1 MSENTLKY
9 AGEFYVEVCSILTL
23 AGKTIGLKD
32 QLAGVNIYESIFS
45 NAITGDISFI
55 DTNDLVSNL
64 PIVGQEKLALRL
76 KTQSENGKDRT
87 VSIDYVDTPLY
98 ITKVNAVTD
107 LNENTKIV
115 VLSFTTSELLR
126 NERTR
131 VAQKFEGEPSVDM
144 VQKIL
149 RDENLLNSKK
159 EFYYEKTSNNFKM
172 IAMNERPFAFINKLS
187 QRCLSAK
194 YNYAPTFLFYETT
207 KGFHFRTLDNMLDS
221 ETNIMSYEEMTPN
234 LQETGSVENLFNL
247 LHYDFFSAPDVIKS
261 TRGGMY
267 SSKLLLLDLHNK
279 VSKTYN
285 YSYLDDF
292 ENNKHTDSKN
302 QYAEVN
308 PVISTATDDSGKK
321 MSDNYDSVF
330 HMQTID
336 RNVVDGLF
344 NANYVKEDG
353 TFIYNYNGT
362 DQWLQRRKSRMSVLK
377 TSFGAKI
384 TVPGNPTT
392 QVGDLIHLELSAK
405 HSNTNQYMTG
415 RYLATLLR
423 HNFVRGDGVHRYTQ
437 YIECRKDSL
446 ASELPSNGVAYSDQG
461 KQINQEI

>member
-1 MSENTLKY
+1 MSEKSLNY
-9 AGEFYVEVCSILTL
+9 AGEFIIETCTILTL
-23 AGKTIGLKD
+23 SGTSISLKD
-32 QLAGVNIYESIFS
+32 QFASVNIYESIFNNS
-45 NAITGDISFI
+45 ITGDISFI
-55 DTNDLVSNL
+55 DTNDLVANL

-76 KTQSENGKDRT
+76 TVPSQNSKDRD
-87 VSIDYVDTPLY
+87 VSIDYTETTLS
-98 ITKVNAVTD
+98 ITKVNIVTD
-107 LNENTKIV
+107 FNDNTKVV
-115 VLSFTTSELLR
+115 VLSFTTPELLT
-126 NERTR
+126 NNR
-131 VAQKFEGEPSVDM
+131 VRISQKYEGEPSVDM
-144 VQKIL
+144 VQNIL
-149 RDENLLNSKK
+149 RNELNSKK

-172 IAMNERPFAFINKLS
+172 IAMNQRPFDFINKLS
-187 QRCLSAK
+187 QRCLSSK
-194 YNYAPTFLFYETT
+194 YNYSPTFLFYETT
-207 KGFHFRTLDNMLDS
+207 KGFHFRTLDSMFNED
-221 ETNIMSYEEMTPN
+221 NPIMSYAEMIPN
-234 LQETGSVENLFNL
+234 LKHNNALENMFNL
-247 LHYDFFSAPDVIKS
+247 LSYEFFSAPDILTS
-261 TRGGMY
+261 TRNGMY

-279 VSKTYN
+279 VSKTYDYN
-285 YSYLDDF
+285 YLDDF
-292 ENNKHTDSKN
+292 DNNLHTDSKN
-302 QYAEVN
+302 QYSDNKPAL
-308 PVISTATDDSGKK
+308 SQATDDSGLRV
-321 MSDNYDSVF
+321 SDNYDSVF

-344 NANYVKEDG
+344 NANHVEEDG

-405 HSNTNQYMTG
+405 HSDTNQYMTG

>member
-1 MSENTLKY
+1 MSEKSLNY
-9 AGEFYVEVCSILTL
+9 AGEFIIETCTILTL
-23 AGKTIGLKD
+23 SGTSISLKD
-32 QLAGVNIYESIFS
+32 QFASVNIYESIFNNS
-45 NAITGDISFI
+45 ITGDISFI
-55 DTNDLVSNL
+55 DTNDLVANL

-76 KTQSENGKDRT
+76 TVPSQNSKDRD
-87 VSIDYVDTPLY
+87 VSIDYTETTLS
-98 ITKVNAVTD
+98 ITKVNIVTD
-107 LNENTKIV
+107 FNENTKVV
-115 VLSFTTSELLR
+115 VLSFTTPELLTNNR
-126 NERTR
+126 IRIS
-131 VAQKFEGEPSVDM
+131 QKYEGEPSVDM
-144 VQKIL
+144 VQNIL
-149 RDENLLNSKK
+149 RNELNSKK

-172 IAMNERPFAFINKLS
+172 IAMNQRPFDFINKLS
-187 QRCLSAK
+187 QRCLSSK
-194 YNYAPTFLFYETT
+194 YNYSPTFLFYETT
-207 KGFHFRTLDNMLDS
+207 KGFHFRTLDSMFNED
-221 ETNIMSYEEMTPN
+221 NPIMSYAEMIPN
-234 LQETGSVENLFNL
+234 LKHNNALENMFNL
-247 LHYDFFSAPDVIKS
+247 LSYEFFSAPDILTS
-261 TRGGMY
+261 TRNGMY

-279 VSKTYN
+279 VSKTYDYN
-285 YSYLDDF
+285 YLDDF
-292 ENNKHTDSKN
+292 DNNLHTDSKN
-302 QYAEVN
+302 QYSDNKPAL
-308 PVISTATDDSGKK
+308 SQATDDSGLRV
-321 MSDNYDSVF
+321 SDNYDSVF

-344 NANYVKEDG
+344 NANHVEEDG

>member
-1 MSENTLKY
+1 MSEKSLNY
-9 AGEFYVEVCSILTL
+9 AGEFIIETCTILTL
-23 AGKTIGLKD
+23 SGTSISLKD
-32 QLAGVNIYESIFS
+32 QFASVNIYESIFNNS
-45 NAITGDISFI
+45 ITGDISFI
-55 DTNDLVSNL
+55 DTNDLVANL

-76 KTQSENGKDRT
+76 TVPSQNSKDRD
-87 VSIDYVDTPLY
+87 VSIDYTETTLS
-98 ITKVNAVTD
+98 ITKVNIVTD
-107 LNENTKIV
+107 FNENTKVV
-115 VLSFTTSELLR
+115 VLSFTTPELLTNNR
-126 NERTR
+126 IRIS
-131 VAQKFEGEPSVDM
+131 QKYEGEPSVDM
-144 VQKIL
+144 VQNIL
-149 RDENLLNSKK
+149 RNELNSKK

-172 IAMNERPFAFINKLS
+172 IAMNQRPFDFINKLS
-187 QRCLSAK
+187 QRCLSSK
-194 YNYAPTFLFYETT
+194 YNYSPTFLFYETT
-207 KGFHFRTLDNMLDS
+207 KGFHFRTLDSMFNED
-221 ETNIMSYEEMTPN
+221 NPIMSYAEMIPN
-234 LQETGSVENLFNL
+234 LKHNNALENMFNL
-247 LHYDFFSAPDVIKS
+247 LSYEFFSAPDILTS
-261 TRGGMY
+261 TRNGMY

-279 VSKTYN
+279 VSKTYDYN
-285 YSYLDDF
+285 YLDDF
-292 ENNKHTDSKN
+292 DNNLHTDSKN
-302 QYAEVN
+302 QYSDNKPAL
-308 PVISTATDDSGKK
+308 SQATDDSGLRV
-321 MSDNYDSVF
+321 SDNYDSVF

-344 NANYVKEDG
+344 NANHVEEDG

-405 HSNTNQYMTG
+405 HSDTNQYMTG

>member
-1 MSENTLKY
+1 MSEKSLNY
-9 AGEFYVEVCSILTL
+9 AGEFIIETCTILTL
-23 AGKTIGLKD
+23 SGTSISLKD
-32 QLAGVNIYESIFS
+32 QFASVNIYESIFNNS
-45 NAITGDISFI
+45 ITGDISFI
-55 DTNDLVSNL
+55 DTNDLVANL

-76 KTQSENGKDRT
+76 TVPSQNSKDRD
-87 VSIDYVDTPLY
+87 VSIDYTETTLS
-98 ITKVNAVTD
+98 ITKVNIVTD
-107 LNENTKIV
+107 FNDNTKVV
-115 VLSFTTSELLR
+115 VLSFTTPELLTNNR
-126 NERTR
+126 IRIS
-131 VAQKFEGEPSVDM
+131 QKYEGEPSVDM
-144 VQKIL
+144 VQNIL
-149 RDENLLNSKK
+149 RNELNSKK

-172 IAMNERPFAFINKLS
+172 IAMNQRPFDFINKLS
-187 QRCLSAK
+187 QRCLSSK
-194 YNYAPTFLFYETT
+194 YNYSPTFLFYETT
-207 KGFHFRTLDNMLDS
+207 KGFHFRTLDSMFNED
-221 ETNIMSYEEMTPN
+221 NPIMSYAEMIPN
-234 LQETGSVENLFNL
+234 LKHNNALENMFNL
-247 LHYDFFSAPDVIKS
+247 LSYEFFSAPDILTS
-261 TRGGMY
+261 TRNGMY

-279 VSKTYN
+279 VSKTYDYN
-285 YSYLDDF
+285 YLDDF
-292 ENNKHTDSKN
+292 DNNLHTDSKN
-302 QYAEVN
+302 QYSDNKPAL
-308 PVISTATDDSGKK
+308 SQATDDSGLRV
-321 MSDNYDSVF
+321 SDNYDSVF

-344 NANYVKEDG
+344 NANHVEEDG

-405 HSNTNQYMTG
+405 HSDTNQYMTG

>member
-1 MSENTLKY
+1 MSEKSLNY
-9 AGEFYVEVCSILTL
+9 AGEFIIETCTILTL
-23 AGKTIGLKD
+23 SGTSISLKD
-32 QLAGVNIYESIFS
+32 QFASVNIYESIFNNS
-45 NAITGDISFI
+45 ITGDISFI
-55 DTNDLVSNL
+55 DTNDLVANL

-76 KTQSENGKDRT
+76 TVPSQNSKDRD
-87 VSIDYVDTPLY
+87 VSIDYTETTLS
-98 ITKVNAVTD
+98 ITKVNIVTD
-107 LNENTKIV
+107 FNDNTKVV
-115 VLSFTTSELLR
+115 VLSFTTPELLT
-126 NERTR
+126 NNR
-131 VAQKFEGEPSVDM
+131 VRISQKYEGEPSVDM
-144 VQKIL
+144 VQNIL
-149 RDENLLNSKK
+149 RNELNSKK

-172 IAMNERPFAFINKLS
+172 IAMNQRPFDFINKLS
-187 QRCLSAK
+187 QRCLSSK
-194 YNYAPTFLFYETT
+194 YNYSPTFLFYETT
-207 KGFHFRTLDNMLDS
+207 KGFHFRTLDSMFNED
-221 ETNIMSYEEMTPN
+221 NPIMSYAEMIPN
-234 LQETGSVENLFNL
+234 LKHNNALENMFNL
-247 LHYDFFSAPDVIKS
+247 LSYEFFSAPDILTS
-261 TRGGMY
+261 TRNGMY

-279 VSKTYN
+279 VSKTYDYN
-285 YSYLDDF
+285 YLDDF
-292 ENNKHTDSKN
+292 DNNLHTDSKN
-302 QYAEVN
+302 QYSDNKPAL
-308 PVISTATDDSGKK
+308 SQATDDSGLRV
-321 MSDNYDSVF
+321 SDNYDSVF

-344 NANYVKEDG
+344 NANHVEEDG

>member
-1 MSENTLKY
+1 MSEKSLNY
-9 AGEFYVEVCSILTL
+9 AGEFIIETCTILTL
-23 AGKTIGLKD
+23 SGTSISLKD
-32 QLAGVNIYESIFS
+32 QFASVNIYESIFNNS
-45 NAITGDISFI
+45 ITGDISFI

-76 KTQSENGKDRT
+76 TVPSQNSKDRD
-87 VSIDYVDTPLY
+87 VSIDYTETTLSV
-98 ITKVNAVTD
+98 TKVNIVTD
-107 LNENTKIV
+107 FNENTKVV
-115 VLSFTTSELLR
+115 VLSFTTPELLTNNR
-126 NERTR
+126 IRIS
-131 VAQKFEGEPSVDM
+131 QKYEGEPSVDM
-144 VQKIL
+144 VQNIL
-149 RDENLLNSKK
+149 RNELNSKK

-172 IAMNERPFAFINKLS
+172 IAMNQRPFDFINKLS
-187 QRCLSAK
+187 QRCLSSK
-194 YNYAPTFLFYETT
+194 YNYSPTFLFYETT
-207 KGFHFRTLDNMLDS
+207 KGFHFRTLDSMFNED
-221 ETNIMSYEEMTPN
+221 NVIMSYAEMIPN
-234 LQETGSVENLFNL
+234 LKHNNALENMFNL
-247 LHYDFFSAPDVIKS
+247 LSYEFFSAPDILTS
-261 TRGGMY
+261 TRNGMY

-279 VSKTYN
+279 VSKTYDYN
-285 YSYLDDF
+285 YLDDF
-292 ENNKHTDSKN
+292 DNNLHTDSKN
-302 QYAEVN
+302 QYSDNKPAL
-308 PVISTATDDSGKK
+308 SQATDDSGLRV
-321 MSDNYDSVF
+321 SDNYDSVF

-344 NANYVKEDG
+344 NANHVEEDG

-392 QVGDLIHLELSAK
+392 QVGDLIHLELKAK

>member
-1 MSENTLKY
+1 M
-9 AGEFYVEVCSILTL
+9 V
-23 AGKTIGLKD
+23 
-32 QLAGVNIYESIFS
+32 
-45 NAITGDISFI
+45 
-55 DTNDLVSNL
+55 
-64 PIVGQEKLALRL
+64 P
-76 KTQSENGKDRT
+76 
-87 VSIDYVDTPLY
+87 VSI
-98 ITKVNAVTD
+98 
-107 LNENTKIV
+107 EN
-115 VLSFTTSELLR
+115 
-126 NERTR
+126 
-131 VAQKFEGEPSVDM
+131 M
-144 VQKIL
+144 Y
-149 RDENLLNSKK
+149 NLLG
-159 EFYYEKTSNNFKM
+159 YE
-172 IAMNERPFAFINKLS
+172 
-187 QRCLSAK
+187 
-194 YNYAPTFLFYETT
+194 
-207 KGFHFRTLDNMLDS
+207 
-221 ETNIMSYEEMTPN
+221 
-234 LQETGSVENLFNL
+234 
-247 LHYDFFSAPDVIKS
+247 FFSAPDILKS
-261 TRGGMY
+261 TRNGMY

-279 VSKTYN
+279 VSKTYDYN
-285 YSYLDDF
+285 YLDDF
-292 ENNKHTDSKN
+292 DNNLHTDSKN
-302 QYAEVN
+302 QYSDNKPAL
-308 PVISTATDDSGKK
+308 SQATDDSGLRV
-321 MSDNYDSVF
+321 SDNYDSVF

-344 NANYVKEDG
+344 NANHVEKDG

>member
-1 MSENTLKY
+1 MSEKSLNY
-9 AGEFYVEVCSILTL
+9 AGEFIIETCTILTL
-23 AGKTIGLKD
+23 SGTSISLKD
-32 QLAGVNIYESIFS
+32 QFASVNIYESIFNNS
-45 NAITGDISFI
+45 ITGDISFI

-76 KTQSENGKDRT
+76 TVPSQNSKDRD
-87 VSIDYVDTPLY
+87 VSIDYTETTLSV
-98 ITKVNAVTD
+98 TKVNIVTD
-107 LNENTKIV
+107 FNENTKVV
-115 VLSFTTSELLR
+115 VLSFTTPELLT
-126 NERTR
+126 NNR
-131 VAQKFEGEPSVDM
+131 VRISQKYEGEPSVDM
-144 VQKIL
+144 VQNIL
-149 RDENLLNSKK
+149 RNELNSKK

-172 IAMNERPFAFINKLS
+172 IAMNQRPFDFINKLS
-187 QRCLSAK
+187 QRCLSSK
-194 YNYAPTFLFYETT
+194 YNYSPTFLFYETT
-207 KGFHFRTLDNMLDS
+207 KGFHFRTLDSMFNED
-221 ETNIMSYEEMTPN
+221 NPIMSYAEMIPN
-234 LQETGSVENLFNL
+234 LKHNNALENMFNL
-247 LHYDFFSAPDVIKS
+247 LSYEFFSAPDILTS
-261 TRGGMY
+261 TRNGMY

-279 VSKTYN
+279 VSKTYDYN
-285 YSYLDDF
+285 YLDDF
-292 ENNKHTDSKN
+292 DNNLHTDSKN
-302 QYAEVN
+302 QYSDNKPAL
-308 PVISTATDDSGKK
+308 SQATDDSGLRV
-321 MSDNYDSVF
+321 SDNYDSVF

-344 NANYVKEDG
+344 NANHVEEDG

-405 HSNTNQYMTG
+405 HSDTNQYMTG

-461 KQINQEI
+461 KQTNQEI